1 MNRKQLHSYISKI
14 ILKEFGRPGPSLR
27 TGNVEPP
34 NPDIE
39 DVYDEKEDDDPGES
53 PDTGEPTNVK
63 PPSGPWDR
71 EEFERFRLRDEK
83 EPTLGDNT
91 WPVPSSLSSLEEKK
105 IWIENIIE
113 AEIASHFDPVSS
125 GEEQDARFSRDIEK
139 QEFVKQNFG
148 ASLDR
153 DEFDQ
158 TVEEYGM
165 MFSIKDSDELLEDL
179 ERIAYSLHLGGSS
192 SEWDIIQ
199 TNIKGVIP
207 ENKKNPVEKTENF
220 LQEGNPLAW
229 NRYAQGRLRGLM
241 PGRREPT
248 PDKYAPSYEKSPI
261 MNPEYHAKRA
271 QQRAQQDAQDIEI
284 RNLDRLDADEK
295 NEFKQL
301 LKQIFE
307 YGIDAMAKD
316 DLYRTRDLANK
327 AGAKGFLSD
336 MAKAQHAHRQETIRL
351 EGEEVSD
358 TKNLMREGDLPMNLK
373 KLIKEELEKAIHE
386 KYAGSKYA
394 DDELQKAMNRLRD
407 LYDKTGRAKDSDW
420 KEENHPRRGPEE
432 PEELQ
437 YVPLTDNELAL
448 ALIGKVPSPAPEYTP
463 GSVQGLR
470 STLTSTEVEEL
481 RSIRKEYGIDTWTS
495 NSRDLHDE
503 FKVYG
508 KYGKDNV
515 GVGWRRRLGG
525 IIDEEIEKHLKGF
538 KIK

>member
-1 MNRKQLHSYISKI
+1 
-14 ILKEFGRPGPSLR
+14 
-27 TGNVEPP
+27 
-34 NPDIE
+34 
-39 DVYDEKEDDDPGES
+39 
-53 PDTGEPTNVK
+53 
-63 PPSGPWDR
+63 
-71 EEFERFRLRDEK
+71 
-83 EPTLGDNT
+83 
-91 WPVPSSLSSLEEKK
+91 
-105 IWIENIIE
+105 
-113 AEIASHFDPVSS
+113 
-125 GEEQDARFSRDIEK
+125 
-139 QEFVKQNFG
+139 
-148 ASLDR
+148 
-153 DEFDQ
+153 
-158 TVEEYGM
+158 
-165 MFSIKDSDELLEDL
+165 
-179 ERIAYSLHLGGSS
+179 
-192 SEWDIIQ
+192 
-199 TNIKGVIP
+199 
-207 ENKKNPVEKTENF
+207 
-220 LQEGNPLAW
+220 
-229 NRYAQGRLRGLM
+229 
-241 PGRREPT
+241 
-248 PDKYAPSYEKSPI
+248 
-261 MNPEYHAKRA
+261 
-271 QQRAQQDAQDIEI
+271 
-284 RNLDRLDADEK
+284 
-295 NEFKQL
+295 
-301 LKQIFE
+301 
-307 YGIDAMAKD
+307 
-316 DLYRTRDLANK
+316 
-327 AGAKGFLSD
+327 
-336 MAKAQHAHRQETIRL
+336 
-351 EGEEVSD
+351 
-358 TKNLMREGDLPMNLK
+358 MNLK